1 MKQHI
6 ILVISLFISLQ
17 MLGQQKEWKVL
28 GKKDVAYKTE
38 QDIITLRGSEKDISK
53 FKIKC
58 TQGSLKLKGVTV
70 VYKDNSRDE
79 KRPKGT
85 GLLTKG
91 TSSFVFSL
99 NTNKTPVKIELS
111 YEALGNMI
119 LTKRAKIEFLGR

>member
-1 MKQHI
+1 MKKYI

-17 MLGQQKEWKVL
+17 MLGQEKEWKVL

-38 QDIITLRGSEKDISK
+38 HDIINLRGSEKDISK

-58 TQGSLKLKGVTV
+58 TQGSLKLKAVTII
-70 VYKDNSRDE
+70 YKDDTRDE
-79 KRPKGT
+79 KKPKGT

-91 TSSFVFSL
+91 MSSFVFSL
-99 NTNKTPVKIELS
+99 NKNKTPDKIELS
-111 YEALGNMI
+111 YEALGNMV